1 MNYSAAM
8 YREYD
13 HDNDEY
19 VFTPGVFCGQSRCF
33 VVFTDT
39 LDEARI
45 PSQLPLLEALRGS
58 DGNENLNAHSL
69 PKIGD

>member
-13 HDNDEY
+13 HDDDEY

-39 LDEARI
+39 LEEARI
-45 PSQLPLLEALRGS
+45 RAQE
-58 DGNENLNAHSL
+58 LNGGQ
-69 PKIGD
+69 K